1 MKQPSL
7 KTERLIL
14 RPFEMSD
21 APRVKLLVGD
31 RAIADTTLN
40 IPHPY
45 EDGMAEQWIRT
56 HKEGFEKG
64 ELANFAIIL
73 KENNTLT
80 GAIGLVI
87 NQRWHRAELGYW
99 IAKDFWNQGY
109 GSEAAERVLEYGFM
123 EKKLNKIF
131 ASHLRRN
138 PASGRIMK
146 KIGMKK
152 EGEFQEHVLKWDKYE
167 DLIFYGITLNEW
179 KEIAKEDI

>member
-14 RPFEMSD
+14 RPFEISD
-21 APRVKLLVGD
+21 APRVQLLAGEKE
-31 RAIADTTLN
+31 IADTTLN

-45 EDGMAEQWIRT
+45 EDGMAEQWIGT

-64 ELANFAIIL
+64 EQATFAIIL
-73 KENNTLT
+73 KESNQLI
-80 GAIGLVI
+80 GAIGLVF
-87 NQRWHRAELGYW
+87 NRRFNRAELGYW

-109 GSEAAERVLEYGFM
+109 GTSAAKRVLEYGFM
-123 EKKLNKIF
+123 ERKLNKIF

-152 EGEFQEHVLKWDKYE
+152 EGELREHVLRWNKYE
-167 DLIFYGITLNEW
+167 DLIVYGITQKEW
-179 KEIAKEDI
+179 QKIK